1 MARIGSRSDKN
12 VIGMTR
18 NCKMSDMSVIEM
30 VRICK
35 MSDINVIYGIS
46 RVLVDIIQLDFRNC
60 FVV

>member
-1 MARIGSRSDKN
+1 
-12 VIGMTR
+12 
-18 NCKMSDMSVIEM
+18 
-30 VRICK
+30 